1 MNLGLLKNKR
11 NDVFNKLK
19 RLRYFKK
26 YLKQNEIQVVLD
38 FRMRRS
44 FFKELL
50 IQLFLYLDI
59 LSVYMV
65 RSSFLNYYFPKNNL
79 LSKILFKNEQL
90 VVLTEATRKVL
101 KDIYSFH
108 AIHVIPNSIDLNSYA
123 KNYPMPAG
131 IDSKFIVAS
140 GRLERGVKQFDKLI
154 TAYSQSKLPHLKID
168 LVILGQGEMLTELQQ
183 LVKTLNL
190 ENNVK
195 FAGFIESPEAFM
207 SNALF
212 TVLCS
217 AYEGFPR
224 VILESLACGTPV
236 VATDCP
242 TGPAEL
248 IDGTNGI
255 LVPHQDFEAL
265 TAAMNTLAENELL
278 RTQLKAV
285 SRDSI
290 RKFDTA
296 TVSKDWQQ
304 FLEHSYEHS

>member
-1 MNLGLLKNKR
+1 VNLGLLKNKR

-50 IQLFLYLDI
+50 IQQILYPDI
-59 LSVYMV
+59 LPVYMV

-79 LSKILFKNEQL
+79 LSKILFKNEKL

-101 KDIYSFH
+101 KDIYRFD
-108 AIHVIPNSIDLNSYA
+108 AIHVIPNSIDVNSYA

-131 IDSKFIVAS
+131 IDAKFIVAS

-195 FAGFIESPEAFM
+195 FEGFIESPEAFV
-207 SNALF
+207 SNAMF

-236 VATDCP
+236 IATDCP

-255 LVPHQDFEAL
+255 LVPYQDFEGL
-265 TAAMNTLAENELL
+265 TAAMNSLAENELL
-278 RTQLKAV
+278 RTQLKAA

-290 RKFDTA
+290 RKFDNS

-304 FLEHSYEHS
+304 YLEHSYEHS